1 MDQLKFKSTSVHS
14 YSRRNSS
21 IVIIV
26 GGEGQTCGR
35 AVGSEQDVSESVDGR
50 VTHLLPEAPQTRSL
64 LFAIIIP

>member
-1 MDQLKFKSTSVHS
+1 M
-14 YSRRNSS
+14 
-21 IVIIV
+21 IIV